1 MSMFFLVTL
10 LSIISLL
17 SARECWDAKDRAN
30 KGSGYD
36 GTQSRTRLGYTCQ
49 NWKSNEVHKSKIKK
63 TYGIG
68 DNNYCRNPERKY
80 SDVWCYTTNPSV
92 RYDWCDVPTCSTEAC
107 DCTNVNEEDFK
118 ATDIKYDID
127 NGIVS
132 AARPDVVLEKDL
144 RNGGSTDLT
153 VLYVRT
159 VEVSETMEFSRT
171 TGASVTLGT
180 SFEIGVPGIASGSIS
195 SEISASMEFSAGES
209 STVTK
214 TVSVELPCTAPPN
227 KKAVCKAVMTKDR
240 VEVPY
245 VMTWSHKRLNSCT
258 CKEEGVFKE
267 VVGNRYDIEQH
278 EWDYDQP
285 NIVQAKR
292 EEISGGFENYK
303 RE

>member
-1 MSMFFLVTL
+1 
-10 LSIISLL
+10 
-17 SARECWDAKDRAN
+17 
-30 KGSGYD
+30 
-36 GTQSRTRLGYTCQ
+36 
-49 NWKSNEVHKSKIKK
+49 
-63 TYGIG
+63 
-68 DNNYCRNPERKY
+68 
-80 SDVWCYTTNPSV
+80 
-92 RYDWCDVPTCSTEAC
+92 
-107 DCTNVNEEDFK
+107 
-118 ATDIKYDID
+118 
-127 NGIVS
+127 
-132 AARPDVVLEKDL
+132 
-144 RNGGSTDLT
+144 
-153 VLYVRT
+153 
-159 VEVSETMEFSRT
+159 MEFSRT

-227 KKAVCKAVMTKDR
+227 KKAVCKAVMIKDS

-278 EWDYDQP
+278 EWDYEQP

-292 EEISGGFENYK
+292 EAEISGGFENYK